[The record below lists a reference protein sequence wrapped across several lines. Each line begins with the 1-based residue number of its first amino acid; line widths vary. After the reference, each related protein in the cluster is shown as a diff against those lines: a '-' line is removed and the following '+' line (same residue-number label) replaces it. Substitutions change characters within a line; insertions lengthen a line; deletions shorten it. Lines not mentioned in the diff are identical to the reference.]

1 MVHNWLWY
9 HTYTLTYHPKFMKS
23 CAICLSSQCN
33 ITSSPGLNFKCMR
46 NDGPPRYQSVLASFV
61 LILTQR
67 YPTVKLQRRLPWLI
81 WIIWTQTT
89 KKVCSRIPNYV
100 YVPLYDKI
108 NSSSRYFR
116 ALICHDNLWYI
127 IHRETKSPSLD
138 YWLVCTCMRIY
149 MYYTAISWHSQISSL
164 NI

>member
-108 NSSSRYFR
+108 NSSSDISGPLSATITCDTLYTER
-116 ALICHDNLWYI
+116 LSLHLWI
-127 IHRETKSPSLD
+127 ID
-138 YWLVCTCMRIY
+138 
-149 MYYTAISWHSQISSL
+149 
-164 NI
+164 